1 MPNNIYLAIKFK
13 VDGEERED
21 RRGMMDYGSKDWYF
35 QLHLR
40 IDSAGLID

>member
-13 VDGEERED
+13 VDGEGSED

-35 QLHLR
+35 QLHLK
-40 IDSAGLID
+40 IDLVGLIN